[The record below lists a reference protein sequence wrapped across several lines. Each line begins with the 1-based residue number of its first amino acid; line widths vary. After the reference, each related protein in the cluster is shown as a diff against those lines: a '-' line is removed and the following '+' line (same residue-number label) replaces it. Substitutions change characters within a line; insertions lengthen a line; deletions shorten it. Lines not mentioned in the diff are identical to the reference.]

1 LDLMFLLIDVAKFAK
16 ELKVAGVS
24 KKNGKL

>member
-1 LDLMFLLIDVAKFAK
+1 MFLLIDVAKFAK